1 MANQVLLLNSTN
13 EVLSFI
19 SEKKAIRLVYKSKV
33 DTVSVWENIKLSF
46 ANGFMFLPAILR
58 MKYYIRKIYKQLVFS
73 RKAILRRDKF
83 ACGYCGNKL
92 SSGHATIDHI
102 VPKSLGGTS
111 SFTNC
116 VAACFKC
123 NSKKGNQTPEQAE
136 MILKI
141 KPIQPA
147 GYIYHIADDDSWH
160 SDWDGFLG
168 NK

>member
-1 MANQVLLLNSTN
+1 VANQVLLLNSTN

-19 SEKKAIRLVYKSKV
+19 SEKKAIRLVYKNKA
-33 DTVSVWENIKLSF
+33 DTISIWEEIKLSF
-46 ANGFMFLPAILR
+46 ANGFMFLPSVLR
-58 MKYYIRKIYKQLVFS
+58 MKYYIKKIYKQLIFS

-83 ACGYCGNKL
+83 SCGYCGKKL

-111 SFTNC
+111 TFTNC

-123 NSKKGNQTPEQAE
+123 NSKKGNQTLEQAE
-136 MILKI
+136 MKLKVL
-141 KPIQPA
+141 PVQPV
-147 GYIYHIADDDSWH
+147 GYIFHLSDDECWH
-160 SDWDGFLG
+160 SDWNKFLE